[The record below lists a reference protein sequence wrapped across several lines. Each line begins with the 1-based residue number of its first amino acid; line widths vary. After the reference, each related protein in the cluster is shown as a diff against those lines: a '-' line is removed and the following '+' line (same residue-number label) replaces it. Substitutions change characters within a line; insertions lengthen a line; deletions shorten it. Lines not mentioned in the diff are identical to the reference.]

1 MATALY
7 ATMLVQPGNV
17 PAIQRYL
24 YSTTEVVEVAPIVE
38 YTDGADDQPSTREV
52 GRLVWLIL
60 RTEERGPEEAQS
72 SQQYQCDRLAS
83 GMYGMT
89 IGYESRRGA
98 QEAARTR
105 AEDNGW
111 GLVDFGPFALTG
123 ADV

>member
-24 YSTTEVVEVAPIVE
+24 YSTTDVVEVAPIME
-38 YTDGADDQPSTREV
+38 YAPSGEREV
-52 GRLVWLIL
+52 GRLVFLIL
-60 RTEERGPEEAQS
+60 RTEERNEEEARS

-89 IGYESRRGA
+89 IGFQTRRFA
-98 QEAARTR
+98 QEFARLR
-105 AEDNGW
+105 ATENDW
-111 GLVDFGPFALTG
+111 GLVEFGPFALS
-123 ADV
+123 AVDA